1 MYIEEAVNILENMC
15 YRYGKPRQKGRTE
28 EQIKEVE
35 ALNVILG
42 TFRKEGQS
50 NAVNFNFGT

>member
-1 MYIEEAVNILENMC
+1 MDVKEAVNVLEKIC
-15 YRYGKPRQKGRTE
+15 YRYGKPIQNGRSP

-42 TFRKEGQS
+42 TFRKEGQI
-50 NAVNFNFGT
+50 NWMD